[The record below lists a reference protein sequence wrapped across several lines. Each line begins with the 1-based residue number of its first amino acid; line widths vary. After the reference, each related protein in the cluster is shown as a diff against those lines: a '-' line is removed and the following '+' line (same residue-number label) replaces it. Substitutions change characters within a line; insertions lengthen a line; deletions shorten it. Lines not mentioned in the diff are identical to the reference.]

1 MILILIFSALIY
13 QLTASQNTSASSI
26 KTSTKLLIIF
36 NNAIIISIYRHI
48 LMSDIKLEFVGKQ
61 VKDMYGAYVG
71 KVIGL
76 VTDIDGSI
84 ESVGVDCGSI
94 GLKQLLYEQ
103 LLVQGDYVIFIPKW
117 RMEAQKLLRQK
128 SLTIKRV
135 KALENLVEENDL
147 MKDDAE
153 VLHLIYE
160 KRLVD
165 LENNE
170 QDVINALNSR
180 LQELDSQST
189 TIKTIIFD
197 AKLQYRSNDIGE
209 DTYQQINTNSIELLD
224 RIKLEKDEITS
235 FLSRIT
241 QPYVEAPTVEFEET
255 KIESQEIIEEV
266 SEVEPISED
275 INNNE
280 KQESATS
287 EDVQNDETE
296 SNWLNEVLTRD
307 TA

>member
-1 MILILIFSALIY
+1 
-13 QLTASQNTSASSI
+13 
-26 KTSTKLLIIF
+26 LIIF
-36 NNAIIISIYRHI
+36 NNAIIISECHFN

-84 ESVGVDCGSI
+84 ESIGVDCGSI
-94 GLKQLLYEQ
+94 GLKQLSYEQ

-117 RMEAQKLLRQK
+117 RMDAQKLLRQK
-128 SLTIKRV
+128 NLTLKRV
-135 KALENLVEENDL
+135 KALENLVADNDL

-165 LENNE
+165 LESNE
-170 QDVINALNSR
+170 QDVINTLNSR
-180 LQELDSQST
+180 QQELDLQST

-197 AKLQYRSNDIGE
+197 AKLQYRSNDIVE
-209 DTYQQINTNSIELLD
+209 ETYQQIITNSTELLD
-224 RIKLEKDEITS
+224 RIKLEKDEINS
-235 FLSRIT
+235 FLLRIT
-241 QPYVEAPTVEFEET
+241 QPHSEVVSN
-255 KIESQEIIEEV
+255 ESEDKNINPPQEDIDHV
-266 SEVEPISED
+266 SEVEPNPD
-275 INNNE
+275 IE
-280 KQESATS
+280 
-287 EDVQNDETE
+287 NDEKLRSASSGDAQGDE
-296 SNWLNEVLTRD
+296 VEGNWLNEVLTKD

>member
-1 MILILIFSALIY
+1 
-13 QLTASQNTSASSI
+13 
-26 KTSTKLLIIF
+26 
-36 NNAIIISIYRHI
+36 
-48 LMSDIKLEFVGKQ
+48 MSDIKLEFVGKQ

-84 ESVGVDCGSI
+84 ESVGVDCGST
-94 GLKQLLYEQ
+94 GLQKLSYDQ

-128 SLTIKRV
+128 NLTLKRV

-165 LENNE
+165 LESSE
-170 QDVINALNSR
+170 QEVVNTLNSR
-180 LQELDSQST
+180 LRELDVQST

-197 AKLQYRSNDIGE
+197 AKLQYRSNDILE
-209 DTYQQINTNSIELLD
+209 ETYQEINANSTELLD
-224 RIKLEKDEITS
+224 RIQLEKDEIDS

-241 QPYVEAPTVEFEET
+241 QPYSEVTTNESEDKNIDQAQTDEQHVDEATMQTETSGSEVIKEQNSTVSG
-255 KIESQEIIEEV
+255 ESQDDEIEG
-266 SEVEPISED
+266 
-275 INNNE
+275 
-280 KQESATS
+280 
-287 EDVQNDETE
+287 
-296 SNWLNEVLTRD
+296 NWLNEVLTKD
-307 TA
+307 TT

>member
-1 MILILIFSALIY
+1 
-13 QLTASQNTSASSI
+13 
-26 KTSTKLLIIF
+26 
-36 NNAIIISIYRHI
+36 
-48 LMSDIKLEFVGKQ
+48 MSDIKLEFVGKQ

-128 SLTIKRV
+128 SLTLKRV

-197 AKLQYRSNDIGE
+197 AKLQYRSNDIAE

-224 RIKLEKDEITS
+224 RIRLEKDEITS

-241 QPYVEAPTVEFEET
+241 QPYVEAPAIELEET
-255 KIESQEIIEEV
+255 KIESQEIIDEV
-266 SEVEPISED
+266 SEAESISED

-280 KQESATS
+280 NENRESAPS
-287 EDVQNDETE
+287 EDVQNDEAE

>member
-1 MILILIFSALIY
+1 
-13 QLTASQNTSASSI
+13 
-26 KTSTKLLIIF
+26 
-36 NNAIIISIYRHI
+36 
-48 LMSDIKLEFVGKQ
+48 MSDIKLEFVGKQ

-197 AKLQYRSNDIGE
+197 AKLQYRSNDIAE

-224 RIKLEKDEITS
+224 RIRLEKDEITS

-241 QPYVEAPTVEFEET
+241 QPYVEAPTIELEET
-255 KIESQEIIEEV
+255 KIESQEIIDEV
-266 SEVEPISED
+266 SEAEPISED

-280 KQESATS
+280 NENRESAPS
-287 EDVQNDETE
+287 EDVQNDEAEAE

>member
-1 MILILIFSALIY
+1 
-13 QLTASQNTSASSI
+13 
-26 KTSTKLLIIF
+26 LIIF
-36 NNAIIISIYRHI
+36 NYAIIISECHFN

-84 ESVGVDCGSI
+84 ESIGVDCGSI
-94 GLKQLLYEQ
+94 GLKQLSYEQ

-117 RMEAQKLLRQK
+117 RMDAQKLLRQK
-128 SLTIKRV
+128 NLTLKRV
-135 KALENLVEENDL
+135 KALENLVADNDL

-165 LENNE
+165 LEGNE
-170 QDVINALNSR
+170 QDVINTLNSR
-180 LQELDSQST
+180 LQELDLQST

-197 AKLQYRSNDIGE
+197 AKLQYRSNDIVDE
-209 DTYQQINTNSIELLD
+209 TYQQISTNSTELLD
-224 RIKLEKDEITS
+224 RIKLEKDEINS

-241 QPYVEAPTVEFEET
+241 QPHSEVVSNELEDKNINP
-255 KIESQEIIEEV
+255 SQEDTDHV
-266 SEVEPISED
+266 SEVESNPD
-275 INNNE
+275 IE
-280 KQESATS
+280 
-287 EDVQNDETE
+287 NDEKLRSTSSGDAQGDE
-296 SNWLNEVLTRD
+296 VEGNWLNEVLTKD
-307 TA
+307 TT

>member
-1 MILILIFSALIY
+1 
-13 QLTASQNTSASSI
+13 
-26 KTSTKLLIIF
+26 
-36 NNAIIISIYRHI
+36 
-48 LMSDIKLEFVGKQ
+48 MSDIKLEFVGKQ

-128 SLTIKRV
+128 SLTVKRV

-197 AKLQYRSNDIGE
+197 AKLQYRSNDIAE

-241 QPYVEAPTVEFEET
+241 QPYVKAPTVEFEET
-255 KIESQEIIEEV
+255 KIESQEIIDEV
-266 SEVEPISED
+266 SEAEPISEA

-280 KQESATS
+280 KKESATS

-296 SNWLNEVLTRD
+296 TNWLNEVLTRD